1 MDDDW
6 VGNSGVFTMKFRN
19 RGADTIAAAVC
30 ALVLAGCAGNNSNC
44 GSATAAVAAATLK
57 RTDLSFAE
65 SGLVGGHIVLQGGKR
80 CAIVLDVERYM
91 PSENLGE
98 QFRLIASTSR
108 HCDILEQTKPSGVSE
123 KVTVDTVSMKIYAN
137 NTFHD
142 IAGTSLNPK
151 SSSLDQG
158 NAFASL
164 DAAYDKDVN
173 PFRQSEAQKCIGEK
187 FKGTFC
193 TTIGD
198 MISFRLLIGKAWGGE
213 ISPKLLDVLK
223 EAFKKREQIRS
234 AAKLTGGPSAE
245 ASKLSA
251 ALLER
256 WELRQEFRH
265 RGAYLP
271 DVALMC
277 LKPELLK
284 QVNPSNWSTLPNA
297 LDQPA
302 GREVAEMGEWRKA
315 ILTAWR
321 GLSPNA
327 ITEFCKANGK
337 EDLLSTY
344 QDALAKAGL
353 IQGGVVKSDV
363 RLFAY
368 GAALLRKQNDVNA
381 QLQDIWSRLSSTL
394 LSGSGRS
401 NIWAATNVVMSG
413 DQSEKFVTFS
423 MGSDLFKDAA
433 ADVLPSGYIYR
444 KNNTAVASPF
454 INGESGSLFTYRGQF
469 PLLALYSV
477 DGKESSGGV
486 AAIPLPTRSSTAA
499 SQPSSGSNPPAAA
512 SDGGSSPAGVP
523 GADASNTENSPR
535 STGEAWRGTSVPYSD
550 GSADAGDAPA
560 ATCL

>member
-1 MDDDW
+1 
-6 VGNSGVFTMKFRN
+6 MKFRN

-108 HCDILEQTKPSGVSE
+108 HCDIQEETKAAGGSSRIV
-123 KVTVDTVSMKIYAN
+123 VDTINLNIFASNKYFQLGA
-137 NTFHD
+137 T
-142 IAGTSLNPK
+142 TLNPK

-158 NAFASL
+158 NAFATL

-173 PFRQSEAQKCIGEK
+173 PFRQSEAQKCLGNAPSL
-187 FKGTFC
+187 KGTFC

-198 MISFRLLIGKAWGGE
+198 MISFRLLIGKTWGGE
-213 ISPKLLDVLK
+213 IPAELLTVFK
-223 EAFKKREQIRS
+223 EAFDKREKIRT
-234 AAKLTGGPSAE
+234 AAKSASGTAAE

-251 ALLER
+251 ALLDR

-271 DVALMC
+271 DLALMC

-284 QVNPSNWSTLPNA
+284 QVNASNWNTLPNA

-321 GLSPNA
+321 GLNPGA

-344 QDALAKAGL
+344 QDNLAKAGL

-368 GAALLRKQNDVNA
+368 AAALLRKQNDVNA

-413 DQSEKFVTFS
+413 DQTEKFVTFS
-423 MGSDLFKDAA
+423 MGSDLFKDAV
-433 ADVLPSGYIYR
+433 ADSLPSGYIYR

-486 AAIPLPTRSSTAA
+486 AAIPLPTRSATAA
-499 SQPSSGSNPPAAA
+499 SQPSAGSNPSAAA
-512 SDGGSSPAGVP
+512 SDGGSNPASVP

-535 STGEAWRGTSVPYSD
+535 STGEAWRGTSVPFSD
-550 GSADAGDAPA
+550 GSADAGDAAA